1 MVGVAQLAE
10 RWFVEPD
17 VAGSSPVVHP
27 KLLEGLCLNER
38 FKHLGYDERKKLVFG
53 SFIE

>member
-10 RWFVEPD
+10 HWLVEPG

-27 KLLEGLCLNER
+27 MKNRTAGQKCPA
-38 FKHLGYDERKKLVFG
+38 VFV
-53 SFIE
+53 